1 MQAVYFNAILVILV
15 FGFVVEQVLD
25 YLNSKNKETSVPNE
39 LQDFYDQEKY
49 TKSLNYKRAHNKV
62 GNISGWLSFIAS
74 MLFLVLGGFN
84 WLNELLLPEFGDTL
98 WLSLVY
104 FGVLFFASD
113 IMGLPFGL
121 YATFVI
127 EEKFGFNKTTPKTY
141 FIDKIKSYAMTIILG
156 GGIMYVLLLLI
167 TSIGEQFWLY
177 AWAVMVA
184 IMIFTNFFYTT
195 LFVPI
200 FNKLTPLE
208 DGELR
213 TEIEKL
219 AAKLNFPL
227 TKIQVMNAS
236 KRTSKGN
243 AYFAGFGKK
252 KSIVLFDTLIE
263 KHEVDEL
270 VGILAHEIGHYKK
283 KHIIGNMIQG
293 IALNGLMLWLLSW
306 FIFNP
311 ELSMALGADQL
322 YIHLNLIAFGIL
334 YGPISMITGL
344 IGNVISR
351 KNEYEAD
358 AYAIEHT
365 KPEAFK
371 TALIRLST
379 DSLSDLKPHPAYV
392 FMHYS
397 HPTLLQRLESIDSNA
412 EHE

>member
-15 FGFVVEQVLD
+15 FGFVVEQILD
-25 YLNSKNKETSVPNE
+25 FLNSKNKETTVPEDLRN
-39 LQDFYDQEKY
+39 FYDQEKY

-62 GNISGWLSFIAS
+62 GNISGWMSFVAS
-74 MLFLVLGGFN
+74 MLFLLLGGFN

-113 IMGLPFGL
+113 IMGIPFGL

-127 EEKFGFNKTTPKTY
+127 EEKFGFNKTTPTTY

-200 FNKLTPLE
+200 FNKLTSLE

-283 KHIIGNMIQG
+283 KHIIGNMVQG

-365 KPEAFK
+365 KPEALK

-397 HPTLLQRLESIDSNA
+397 HPTLLQRLKAINSNA
-412 EHE
+412 